1 MKGEQF
7 VAIVFVLLSACGDL
21 RGKPLREVI
30 AEGVEAVKDGDDFC
44 LDFERRDGDGVFLN
58 DFLVDI

>member
-21 RGKPLREVI
+21 GGQSLREVI
-30 AEGVEAVKDGDDFC
+30 AEGVEAVEDGDDFC
-44 LDFERRDGDGVFLN
+44 LDFERWDGDD
-58 DFLVDI
+58 DFC

>member
-21 RGKPLREVI
+21 GGKPLCEVI
-30 AEGVEAVKDGDDFC
+30 AEGVEAVEDGDDF
-44 LDFERRDGDGVFLN
+44 LLNDERRDGDGIACN
-58 DFLVDI
+58 DICI